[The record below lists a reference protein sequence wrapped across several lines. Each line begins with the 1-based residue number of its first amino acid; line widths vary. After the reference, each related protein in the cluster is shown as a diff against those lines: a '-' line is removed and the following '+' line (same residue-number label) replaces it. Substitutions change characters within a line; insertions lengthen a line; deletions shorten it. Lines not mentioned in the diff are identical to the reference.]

1 MMTTRR
7 SKIKPVTLYS
17 RRMMDKK
24 QVRSKRRIAACP
36 VLAGLVGKDEGS
48 SKVFGRAVAKFAHGH
63 LQGVL

>member
-36 VLAGLVGKDEGS
+36 VLAGLVGKDEG
-48 SKVFGRAVAKFAHGH
+48 KVFGRAVAKFAHGH